1 MNATPTERPEAEEV
15 THDSGQVLHAVER
28 VLAMCLPEHPND
40 YWPTKPDEY
49 RGTGSEGA
57 LDGSTFSLFEY
68 RNISRRLSRHAGT
81 DAERLAI
88 DPAYRQH
95 AILDAMAELLKFC
108 STHLREV
115 RIPNPEL
122 ENYYLLDDIR
132 RVCREHLTRLLAS
145 WYELHAF
152 SAGEEL

>member
-1 MNATPTERPEAEEV
+1 MNATPIERPEVEEV
-15 THDSGQVLHAVER
+15 THDSLQVIHAVER

-68 RNISRRLSRHAGT
+68 RNISRRLSRHADT

-95 AILDAMAELLKFC
+95 AILDAYPQSRIGKLLSVGRHAE
-108 STHLREV
+108 SVPRASH
-115 RIPNPEL
+115 P
-122 ENYYLLDDIR
+122 
-132 RVCREHLTRLLAS
+132 LAG
-145 WYELHAF
+145 WCELHAF